1 MHWDQEPDNAVGA
14 RLWYVFSGGLK
25 VTPNVL
31 PASCRQTVACRTLN
45 RYRLCEPQRL
55 ATAPV
60 LRVTDARSGTAG
72 SWRAPTLFLAR
83 IGTMNLFC
91 VSRCCAVQ
99 RSSGSW
105 VVSAIVRTCRTQNSI
120 ERALVPGFSTQ
131 AGRVTEGGERGGS

>member
-60 LRVTDARSGTAG
+60 LRVTDPRSGTAG

-83 IGTMNLFC
+83 IGTLNRAPGAPI
-91 VSRCCAVQ
+91 SK
-99 RSSGSW
+99 
-105 VVSAIVRTCRTQNSI
+105 SAIGARHTVPNWSS
-120 ERALVPGFSTQ
+120 ALLHKSLNDQ
-131 AGRVTEGGERGGS
+131 

>member
-31 PASCRQTVACRTLN
+31 PASCRQTVACRIVPFCRQDAGSTLN

-60 LRVTDARSGTAG
+60 LRVTDPRSGTAG

-83 IGTMNLFC
+83 IGTLNRAPGAPI
-91 VSRCCAVQ
+91 SK
-99 RSSGSW
+99 
-105 VVSAIVRTCRTQNSI
+105 SAIGPRHTVSNWSS
-120 ERALVPGFSTQ
+120 ALLHKSLNDQ
-131 AGRVTEGGERGGS
+131 